1 MKDFVFKIVL
11 GMVFALVAPASVAQ
25 WSDDYYYIGTGAG
38 QATLQDFCPSPPT
51 SGLSCSDLE
60 SSLKMLGGWQDDNS
74 GRGWET
80 GYMRTNDFT
89 IRGAD
94 NPTLMQ
100 RSSKIQS
107 LYLASVY
114 KFPVNYNLSFFVKV
128 GFHIWRSEST
138 VRVSGG
144 DLTATAEDDGQNYTY
159 GLGLEYR
166 LGDAISMAVE
176 WQRLP
181 LSSVDLDDFSL
192 SYRYRL

>member
-1 MKDFVFKIVL
+1 MKDFVCKIVL
-11 GMVFALVAPASVAQ
+11 GMLFALVAPASVAQ
-25 WSDDYYYIGTGAG
+25 WSDDYYYIGTGVG

-51 SGLSCSDLE
+51 PGRSCGDLE
-60 SSLKMLGGWQDDNS
+60 SSMKLLGGWQDDNS
-74 GRGWET
+74 GRGWEA

-89 IRGAD
+89 IRDAD
-94 NPTLMQ
+94 NPALRHQSFKM
-100 RSSKIQS
+100 QS
-107 LYLASVY
+107 LYLSSVY
-114 KFPVNYNLSFFVKV
+114 KFPINYNLSFFVKV

-138 VRVSGG
+138 VRVADG
-144 DLTATAEDDGQNYTY
+144 DLSADGDGEDFMY

-181 LSSVDLDDFSL
+181 LSTVDLDDFSL